1 MGEELARSI
10 VKAASILHREEK
22 RRLSF
27 CRLSYDR
34 DEWSIDYGSGKLSTQ
49 HQNLLDA
56 LNLLSKEGYI
66 NNPLSMLDKLNNCE
80 SVPRSLFF
88 ATNIQI
94 DKIGTNDAHGTNW
107 TSNRLTI

>member
-1 MGEELARSI
+1 MAEELARWI
-10 VKAASILHREEK
+10 VKADFAPSGEEMTV
-22 RRLSF
+22 F
-27 CRLSYDR
+27 CQALVRKR
-34 DEWSIDYGSGKLSTQ
+34 DEWTIDDESGKLSTQ

-56 LNLLSKEGYI
+56 LNLLSKKGYFD
-66 NNPLSMLDKLNNCE
+66 NPQSVLDKLNNCE
-80 SVPRSLFF
+80 SIPRSLFF